1 MPAEAHHRSGPR
13 ILALPSA
20 TTAADSH
27 LLLLSAED
35 ERSFLIDPSLTFR
48 TSAFDDAPSFTWAD
62 LSSTLSSSVHSP
74 SSPSSSPRLG
84 PSPPSP
90 IPADEDTDLFE
101 FVTDPAQVSAAE
113 CARFDEVVRRCMFER
128 SFGRSSSEA
137 SREELESLKWKEPVR
152 AYPKLPS
159 LASTTRPAA
168 ASVKQEQAM
177 AAGPVNP
184 AEELEKEL
192 AQMTVHQKDA
202 RPTQTTAASPA
213 QAPSAAGQVKAII
226 PPADAFTPEEALSEE
241 LPVIY
246 GGQAEIYL
254 FDPETEYFVVQGK
267 VRVLVIE
274 KNDRPFDCASPPLD
288 RAVFSTRSP
297 PADPLRRTLDR
308 LVRVP
313 ARGDGRVHHCS
324 ADRGRHEH
332 ALVAGGA
339 RLHVE
344 LQCVMITNG

>member
-1 MPAEAHHRSGPR
+1 M
-13 ILALPSA
+13 
-20 TTAADSH
+20 
-27 LLLLSAED
+27 
-35 ERSFLIDPSLTFR
+35 IDPSLAFR
-48 TSAFDDAPSFTWAD
+48 SSAFDDAPSFTWAD

-90 IPADEDTDLFE
+90 IAADEDTDLFE

-113 CARFDEVVRRCMFER
+113 CAKFDEVVRRCMFER

-168 ASVKQEQAM
+168 VKQEPLV
-177 AAGPVNP
+177 AAASGPADP

-192 AQMTVHQKDA
+192 AQMTVHQKDD
-202 RPTQTTAASPA
+202 RPVQTTAAAATSPA
-213 QAPSAAGQVKAII
+213 SAPSGAGQVKAII
-226 PPADAFTPEEALSEE
+226 PPADAAAPEEALSEE

-274 KNDRPFDCASPPLD
+274 KNDRPFDCASNL
-288 RAVFSTRSP
+288 
-297 PADPLRRTLDR
+297 
-308 LVRVP
+308 
-313 ARGDGRVHHCS
+313 
-324 ADRGRHEH
+324 
-332 ALVAGGA
+332 A
-339 RLHVE
+339 RLRQRPFVR
-344 LQCVMITNG
+344 

>member
-1 MPAEAHHRSGPR
+1 MSSRSL
-13 ILALPSA
+13 ILFE
-20 TTAADSH
+20 H
-27 LLLLSAED
+27 LSTAED
-35 ERSFLIDPSLTFR
+35 ERSFLIDPSLAFR
-48 TSAFDDAPSFTWAD
+48 ASAFDDAPSFTWAD
-62 LSSTLSSSVHSP
+62 LSSTLSSSIHSP

-90 IPADEDTDLFE
+90 IAADEDTDLFE
-101 FVTDPAQVSAAE
+101 FVTDPSQVSAAE
-113 CARFDEVVRRCMFER
+113 CAKFDEVVRRCMFER

-168 ASVKQEQAM
+168 ATVKQEPEVVS
-177 AAGPVNP
+177 GPVDP

-202 RPTQTTAASPA
+202 RPTQTTSSATPASP
-213 QAPSAAGQVKAII
+213 PPGSAGQVKAII
-226 PPADAFTPEEALSEE
+226 PPADAAAPEEALSEE

-274 KNDRPFDCASPPLD
+274 KNDRPFDCVFAS
-288 RAVFSTRSP
+288 FERS
-297 PADPLRRTLDR
+297 L
-308 LVRVP
+308 
-313 ARGDGRVHHCS
+313 
-324 ADRGRHEH
+324 
-332 ALVAGGA
+332 
-339 RLHVE
+339 
-344 LQCVMITNG
+344 